1 MEILG
6 LLIDKLFI
14 MFLFMLIGVIL
25 FQKTLLP
32 RQAVKASPTY

>member
-14 MFLFMLIGVIL
+14 MFLFMLIGVY
-25 FQKTLLP
+25 TLVGYNYSVCM
-32 RQAVKASPTY
+32 VKSF